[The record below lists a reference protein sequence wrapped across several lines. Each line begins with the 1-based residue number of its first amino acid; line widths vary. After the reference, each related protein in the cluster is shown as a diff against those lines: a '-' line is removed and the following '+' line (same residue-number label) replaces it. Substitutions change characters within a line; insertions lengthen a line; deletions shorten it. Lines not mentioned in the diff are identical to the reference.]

1 MEREQIIKEIKPL
14 LMLMLIL
21 LPMVSIVLIIFKDNL
36 ECDADLANIVA
47 FVCLYTAICAFRELK
62 RLC

>member
-1 MEREQIIKEIKPL
+1 MEREQVIKEIKPL
-14 LMLMLIL
+14 LLLMSIL
-21 LPMVSIVLIIFKDNL
+21 LPIVSIVLIIFKDNL

-47 FVCLYTAICAFRELK
+47 FVCLYTAICAFRELR

>member
-1 MEREQIIKEIKPL
+1 MEREQVIKEIKPL
-14 LMLMLIL
+14 LMVMLIL
-21 LPMVSIVLIIFKDNL
+21 LPIVSVVLIIFKDNL

-47 FVCLYTAICAFRELK
+47 FVCLYTAIYAFRELR